1 MRRRVLIIGLDCA
14 APRFVF
20 GPDAFD
26 LPNIRALMDRGCWGP
41 LESCHPPITVPA
53 WACMMSGKDPGEL
66 GCYGFRNRADYSY
79 NEMVTAN
86 GASIRE
92 PRVWDTLSRHGK
104 RCIVIG
110 VPQTYPPKP
119 LNGCLVSGMDT
130 PGANADYTY
139 PKSLK
144 REIERACGEYVPD
157 VRDFRTAGKAGLL
170 VRIYALM
177 ENRFAVARHLMKSK
191 PWDFFMMVEMGV
203 DRLHHGFWKYCDPTH
218 PKFVPGN
225 EFEKVFRDY
234 YTAIDDRIGELIA
247 IAGPNV
253 AGIIVSD
260 HGAKAMRGG
269 LRINQ
274 WLLNEGHLRLNG
286 PVAPGTRIEDCAI
299 DWPRTQAWG
308 SGGYYARVFLNVQG
322 REPEG
327 CVPRAGY
334 ERARDAIAAGIRA
347 IEGPNGETIENR
359 VLKPEET
366 YRKVNGIPPDLIVY
380 PNDLNWRAIGAV
392 GHDSIYADENDTG
405 PDDANHDYHGIF
417 VMADNSG
424 RTVTLPRNILDVA
437 PLVLSQFGISIP

>member
-41 LESCHPPITVPA
+41 LESCHTPITVPA

-144 REIERACGEYVPD
+144 REI
-157 VRDFRTAGKAGLL
+157 
-170 VRIYALM
+170 
-177 ENRFAVARHLMKSK
+177 
-191 PWDFFMMVEMGV
+191 
-203 DRLHHGFWKYCDPTH
+203 
-218 PKFVPGN
+218 
-225 EFEKVFRDY
+225 
-234 YTAIDDRIGELIA
+234 
-247 IAGPNV
+247 
-253 AGIIVSD
+253 
-260 HGAKAMRGG
+260 
-269 LRINQ
+269 
-274 WLLNEGHLRLNG
+274 
-286 PVAPGTRIEDCAI
+286 
-299 DWPRTQAWG
+299 
-308 SGGYYARVFLNVQG
+308 
-322 REPEG
+322 
-327 CVPRAGY
+327 
-334 ERARDAIAAGIRA
+334 
-347 IEGPNGETIENR
+347 
-359 VLKPEET
+359 
-366 YRKVNGIPPDLIVY
+366 
-380 PNDLNWRAIGAV
+380 
-392 GHDSIYADENDTG
+392 
-405 PDDANHDYHGIF
+405 
-417 VMADNSG
+417 
-424 RTVTLPRNILDVA
+424 
-437 PLVLSQFGISIP
+437 